1 LCRFDEME
9 APQEEH
15 GHRLR
20 RRTRGFPVIS
30 ATAAGTGWTAGVGLN
45 YKFGWLISQRRKL
58 VAALFR
64 ITLIIVGLAVM
75 TSQALSQGK
84 PTRFWNLTRNTI
96 SEFYLA
102 PAGTTNWGPNQCK
115 NDKDGAVDTD
125 ERLRIT
131 DVSSGS
137 YDAKLVDTTGRTCIV
152 RNVKVQAGGIFTID
166 EKDLTS
172 CTH

>member
-1 LCRFDEME
+1 M
-9 APQEEH
+9 
-15 GHRLR
+15 
-20 RRTRGFPVIS
+20 
-30 ATAAGTGWTAGVGLN
+30 
-45 YKFGWLISQRRKL
+45 
-58 VAALFR
+58 FR
-64 ITLIIVGLAVM
+64 IILTIIALAVM
-75 TSQALSQGK
+75 TSQALMNHALAQGK

-96 SEFYLA
+96 SQFYLA

-131 DVSSGS
+131 DVSSGH
-137 YDAKLVDTTGRTCIV
+137 YDAKLVDSTGRTCIV
-152 RNVKVQAGGIFTID
+152 RNVKVETGGIFTID